1 MIFEKTGD
9 IFKSGA
15 EVLVNPVNCVGV
27 MGAGLAKQ
35 FKIRFPEMF
44 EDYKELCGAGYVRL
58 GEVNIHSS
66 GITEPRWIISFP
78 TKHHFKESSKLS
90 SVTSGLKCLRK
101 ALTCL
106 EIERVAIPA
115 LGCGLGG
122 LMWSDVRAA
131 ISKEFASAP
140 FSVIVYGPK

>member
-44 EDYKELCGAGYVRL
+44 EGYKELCQAGYVCL
-58 GEVNIHSS
+58 GEVSIHRS
-66 GITEPRWIISFP
+66 GIEEPRWIVSFP
-78 TKHHFKESSKLS
+78 TKHHFRESSELS
-90 SVTSGLKCLRK
+90 SITSGLKDLQNVLVK
-101 ALTCL
+101 LNV
-106 EIERVAIPA
+106 ESVAIPA

-122 LMWSDVRAA
+122 LDYADVRAA
-131 ISKEFASAP
+131 IFKEFASAP